1 MFAPTK
7 IPQSVPTVLTEVQS
21 ATTLLKDNISRLFD
35 LLETK
40 QKLAEKMAFEGMN
53 NAIATAVDQACQTI
67 EDKIKSIDFCK
78 LGDSPMIGSLS
89 PFSFKVDVD
98 FDKSTGLLKLPPW
111 KILIDVKDIL
121 VDWPSIDLGPW
132 NVFVGV
138 ISCKLEEIEAVKV
151 VIQTVAEFFGILEL
165 KVLVKKLDILIERP
179 HLDPDF
185 DLGKIEKPS
194 ISFKPPSSLCTFEDM
209 QEAVNQ
215 IKQLVEGIRDA
226 FTTAQQI
233 GDMITDFFTDLEQQ
247 LNDIIAQWEAMIAKL
262 AAALQ
267 SDFFHWEYKAAAE
280 GGITTM
286 VQLLEDDS
294 NYPPIWKEHEFSVA
308 FYIVAPEAATSILKI
323 MGLEPW

>member
-1 MFAPTK
+1 MFESTK
-7 IPQSVPTVLTEVQS
+7 IPQSVPTVLTDVQS
-21 ATTLLKDNISRLFD
+21 AATLLKDNISRLFD

-40 QKLAEKMAFEGMN
+40 QKIAEKMAFEGMN

-67 EDKIKSIDFCK
+67 EDKIKSIDFCNLE
-78 LGDSPMIGSLS
+78 LGDAPMIGSLS
-89 PFSFKVDVD
+89 PFSFKVDAD
-98 FDKSTGLLKLPPW
+98 FDKSSGLLKLPPW
-111 KILIDVKDIL
+111 KILLDVKDIL
-121 VDWPSIDLGPW
+121 IDWPLIDLGNW

-138 ISCKLEEIEAVKV
+138 VSCKLEEIAAVKV

-179 HLDPDF
+179 NLDL
-185 DLGKIEKPS
+185 DLGEIEKPS
-194 ISFKPPSSLCTFEDM
+194 ISFKPPTRLCTFEDM
-209 QEAVNQ
+209 QEAFNQ

-233 GDMITDFFTDLEQQ
+233 GDMITDFFADLEQQ

-286 VQLLEDDS
+286 VQLLEEES
-294 NYPPIWKEHEFSVA
+294 NHPPIWKEHEFSVA
-308 FYIVAPEAATSILKI
+308 FYIIAPEAATSMLKI